1 MDRTRI
7 WLRAVMYSTGY
18 PSRHQRIIFRI
29 AALVCRSLL
38 ALAPV
43 YLRDLCLLSH
53 LWYQR
58 SQLPQLNGTGAVL
71 CVHVARNSTRQ
82 TLALSVVGPS
92 VWNRLQLA
100 PRLFPMILSDTFYS
114 SLKTALLAI
123 QG

>member
-1 MDRTRI
+1 
-7 WLRAVMYSTGY
+7 
-18 PSRHQRIIFRI
+18 
-29 AALVCRSLL
+29 LL
-38 ALAPV
+38 AIPPLVSEVAAPAT
-43 YLRDLCLLSH
+43 
-53 LWYQR
+53 QR
-58 SQLPQLNGTGAVL
+58 NGGVL

-100 PRLFPMILSDTFYS
+100 LRLFPMILSDTFYS